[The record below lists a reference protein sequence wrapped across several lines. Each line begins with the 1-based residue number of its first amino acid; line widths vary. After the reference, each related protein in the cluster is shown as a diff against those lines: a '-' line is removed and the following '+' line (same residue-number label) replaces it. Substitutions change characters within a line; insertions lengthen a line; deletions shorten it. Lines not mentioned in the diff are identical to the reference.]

1 MPNDFGYSGLAAV
14 GVPVEH
20 RCLEVNVSF
29 SQELHNGQYPVEAL
43 LESAPYAMVIVDGTG
58 QIVLINAQT
67 ELLFGYRREELIG
80 QRVEILAPDRFR
92 DIHSAHRGGCV
103 AEPWVRGMGAGM
115 DLQGRRKDGTEFPVD
130 ISLSPLETEDGLLV
144 SAAIRDITARQR
156 EEEMSAFERRSLRA
170 VESIGR
176 VASWEMDIATNEVA
190 WSDMLFE
197 LYGLQPDRID
207 ATMATALR
215 NIHPDDVA
223 EVEEA
228 LNVCV
233 RTGEPMRCRHRAY
246 RVDDGELRWFDVR
259 AERITESGHDVRLA
273 GTVADVT
280 ELMLAE
286 REVEEARD
294 LALEASRHK
303 SAFIATMSHE
313 IRTPMNA
320 VIGMTGLLLRTTLD
334 DEQREFVETVR
345 ASGDA
350 LLSIINDILDFSK
363 IEDGG
368 LDLEQQ
374 PFDLCSCAE
383 DSLELVAATSNAKGL
398 EMAGY
403 IDARCPSRVIGDVTR
418 LRQVLVNLL
427 GNAVKFTGQGEVVL
441 SVEPDE
447 SPLGGL
453 RFAVTD
459 TGIGIPPDRMAS
471 LFDSFS
477 QVDASTTRVCGG
489 TGLGLAISKALVEAM
504 GGTLEVESVPSA
516 GSTFHFSVRLPSA
529 APLTEISGPP
539 QETTLDG
546 RSVLVVDDNPTSRR
560 ILRLQL
566 ESWGTSV
573 TEADSGDAAITLV
586 DSGAQFDAAVVDM
599 KMPGMTGQELAVW
612 LRSSATAHQVPILLL
627 SSPMDR
633 PTIQPDDLF
642 SSVLTKPVRSARLR
656 HSLIDALSPD
666 GMSSAP
672 SELPEVSTR
681 TKLAALRVLLAEDN
695 AINQRIGR
703 LMLEKLGHHVD
714 TVGNG
719 REAIDA
725 VQLVPYDVVLMDVEM
740 PEMDG
745 LEATRAI
752 RRELPAHRQP
762 QIVAMTAGA
771 LVEDRQACTDAGMD
785 DYMAKPVR
793 LEILDATLTR
803 AAAARN
809 ESAMI
814 PPGQITESDV
824 DPNGAR
830 TIRTAAINANVIDTL
845 VDELGDGGTTIVAEL
860 IVSYLGDSDDQLAA
874 IHAANANH
882 DLQIVGS
889 VAHKIK
895 SSTALLGADTY
906 AGLLDDTCVSARN
919 GGVGLDHLMTLL
931 DEEHRRVVSEMTETL
946 HRLTPALH

>member
-1 MPNDFGYSGLAAV
+1 
-14 GVPVEH
+14 
-20 RCLEVNVSF
+20 
-29 SQELHNGQYPVEAL
+29 
-43 LESAPYAMVIVDGTG
+43 MVIVDGTG

-80 QRVEILAPDRFR
+80 QRVEILVPDRFR
-92 DIHSAHRGGCV
+92 DIHSAHRGGYV
-103 AEPWVRGMGAGM
+103 AEPWVRGMGADM
-115 DLQGRRKDGTEFPVD
+115 DLQGRRKDGTEFSVE
-130 ISLSPLETEDGLLV
+130 ITLFPLKTEDGLLV
-144 SAAIRDITARQR
+144 SAAIRDITARNRQ
-156 EEEMSAFERRSLRA
+156 EEMSAFERRSLRA
-170 VESIGR
+170 AEAIGR

-197 LYGLQPDRID
+197 LYGLQPNRID

-228 LNVCV
+228 LSLCV

-246 RVDDGELRWFDVR
+246 RVDNGELRWFEVR

-273 GTVADVT
+273 GTVADMT
-280 ELMLAE
+280 ELLLAE
-286 REVEEARD
+286 SDVEEARD

-320 VIGMTGLLLRTTLD
+320 VIGMTGLLLHTTLD

-363 IEDGG
+363 IEDVG

-427 GNAVKFTGQGEVVL
+427 GNAVKFTAQGEVVL
-441 SVEPDE
+441 SVVPDKGTFGE
-447 SPLGGL
+447 IGL
-453 RFAVTD
+453 RFAVAD
-459 TGIGIPPDRMAS
+459 TGIGIPADRMAS

-477 QVDASTTRVCGG
+477 QVDASTTRVYGG
-489 TGLGLAISKALVEAM
+489 TGLGLAISKAVVEAM
-504 GGTLEVESVPSA
+504 GGTLEVDSVPSA

-546 RSVLVVDDNPTSRR
+546 RSVLVVDDNPTNRR

-566 ESWGTSV
+566 ESWGTKV
-573 TEADSGDAAITLV
+573 TEADCGDAAITLV
-586 DSGAQFDAAVVDM
+586 DSGAQFDAALVDM
-599 KMPGMTGQELAVW
+599 NMPGMTGQELAVW

-627 SSPMDR
+627 SSVMDC

-642 SSVLTKPVRSARLR
+642 SSVLTKPVRRERLR
-656 HSLIDALSPD
+656 HSLHNALSPD
-666 GMSSAP
+666 GISVVSSD
-672 SELPEVSTR
+672 LPEVSTR

-695 AINQRIGR
+695 AINQRLGR

-725 VQLVPYDVVLMDVEM
+725 VQRVPYDVVLMDVEM

-745 LEATRAI
+745 LEATRSI

-793 LEILDATLTR
+793 LEVLDATLTR

-809 ESAMI
+809 ESATI
-814 PPGQITESDV
+814 TPGQITESDV
-824 DPNGAR
+824 DLNGAR
-830 TIRTAAINANVIDTL
+830 TIRTAAINAKVIDTL

-860 IVSYLGDSDDQLAA
+860 IVSYLGDCDDQLAA

-889 VAHKIK
+889 VAHKMK
-895 SSTALLGADTY
+895 SSTALLGADTF
-906 AGLLDDTCVSARN
+906 AGLLDDTCVSAR
-919 GGVGLDHLMTLL
+919 GDGVGLDHLMTLL
-931 DEEHRRVVSEMTETL
+931 DEERIRVVSEMTETL
-946 HRLTPALH
+946 HRLNPALH